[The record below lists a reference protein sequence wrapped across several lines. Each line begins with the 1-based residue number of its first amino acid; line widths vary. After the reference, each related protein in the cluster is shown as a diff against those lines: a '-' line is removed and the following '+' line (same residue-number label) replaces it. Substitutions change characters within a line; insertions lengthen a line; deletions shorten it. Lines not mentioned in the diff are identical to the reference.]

1 MNKKF
6 TEEEYQKIV
15 EVADQELNK
24 TGLIALIKL
33 QRIYERVQES
43 ASSKEHN
50 HFRDM
55 NQELAL
61 IALPKSRDWAHDQFV
76 EKEKKYG
83 WQLKPLF
90 DDDDEIY
97 LKEYENGII
106 GYTINSNHASPLT
119 ESKVREWGYNPD
131 MFDREEVE

>member
-1 MNKKF
+1 MTKKF
-6 TEEEYQKIV
+6 TEEEYQKIA
-15 EVADQELNK
+15 EIADQELNK

-61 IALPKSRDWAHDQFV
+61 IALPKSRDWAHEQFV

-83 WQLKPLF
+83 WRYKKN
-90 DDDDEIY
+90 DKDGEIY
-97 LKEYENGII
+97 YLARVDGLILPRPIIFPHTFTEKEVIE
-106 GYTINSNHASPLT
+106 A
-119 ESKVREWGYNPD
+119 GYNLD

>member
-1 MNKKF
+1 
-6 TEEEYQKIV
+6 EAEYQKIV
-15 EVADQELNK
+15 DIADQELNK

-61 IALPKSRDWAHDQFV
+61 IALPKSRDWAHEQFV
-76 EKEKKYG
+76 EKEKNYIWKYKKTDEDG
-83 WQLKPLF
+83 DTWYLEKDSGLIVPGLPSKTF
-90 DDDDEIY
+90 DSFTE
-97 LKEYENGII
+97 KEVIE
-106 GYTINSNHASPLT
+106 A
-119 ESKVREWGYNPD
+119 GYNPD
-131 MFDREEVE
+131 MYDKKEVE